1 MQTLHFSEI
10 RRKWCLTRH
19 FGKNSQ
25 TPRQMEHSKRLILAS
40 QSPRRKELLGA
51 LGLDFEVRIREIN
64 EDFPTEF
71 TPLEAVRHISKNKAL
86 AFQDLCAADPN
97 LVVLSADTVVV
108 LDRQVIGKPKDFEE
122 AF

>member
-1 MQTLHFSEI
+1 
-10 RRKWCLTRH
+10 
-19 FGKNSQ
+19 
-25 TPRQMEHSKRLILAS
+25 
-40 QSPRRKELLGA
+40 
-51 LGLDFEVRIREIN
+51 REIN

-122 AF
+122 AFDTISRLSDKEHEVITAFALLEGKELSCYHETTQVRFRRLTEDEIRHYICRYRPYDKA